1 MRHVSTSVNWG
12 DVAYYFGVL
21 AFIAA
26 IFAIRFGDFRRP
38 CFERFERF
46 DIDGYRAA
54 LALMATIYG
63 LFVVCGIVLIVKA
76 ARA

>member
-1 MRHVSTSVNWG
+1 MGNETRLYVCALGRRW
-12 DVAYYFGVL
+12 YYFGVL

-26 IFAIRFGDFRRP
+26 VFAIRFGDFRRR
-38 CFERFERF
+38 CIERF

-54 LALMATIYG
+54 LAFMAIIYG

-76 ARA
+76 ARV

>member
-26 IFAIRFGDFRRP
+26 IFAIRFGDFRRR
-38 CFERFERF
+38 CIERF

-54 LALMATIYG
+54 LAFMAIIYG